1 MTMEMLDLNLIIR
14 MEYFM
19 EITFITMMELSAP
32 EAKIENG
39 KVIGR
44 MNMYPSFRGQLIFFS
59 FYFCYILSFL
69 YAIICPI
76 YFLPHYINFHFS
88 SYANQDK
95 ADLNSL
101 KNVFTKN
108 TNIRFKVYIFKDNWS
123 TTDKGLNSFLFW
135 VVGTQEHITQF
146 VAFAKYYAEQGFV
159 CFIPDYRVRSTD
171 NTKVVDSV
179 EDAQDAFAFVR
190 SLANEFGIDSNRI
203 ASAGGSAGGHLAAVL
218 GTVKDN
224 RNGSLSKPNA
234 MILFNPVLV
243 IDPLNSEKWY
253 AKKNFIGA
261 DPYTLSPFHQIDKS
275 VPPVIIYHGTSD
287 DIVPFKA
294 SKAFH
299 ESMLHHGLD
308 SSLKEFEGRGHGFFN
323 RGKHLPDS
331 DYKITLNYTDD
342 FLEDIGWLPI
352 VDF

>member
-1 MTMEMLDLNLIIR
+1 MRLFAL
-14 MEYFM
+14 
-19 EITFITMMELSAP
+19 
-32 EAKIENG
+32 
-39 KVIGR
+39 
-44 MNMYPSFRGQLIFFS
+44 LIFYLTTS
-59 FYFCYILSFL
+59 ISL
-69 YAIICPI
+69 
-76 YFLPHYINFHFS
+76 

-95 ADLNSL
+95 ADLNSAENL
-101 KNVFTKN
+101 LYKETP
-108 TNIRFKVYIFKDNWS
+108 TLDLKVYIFKPDNWS
-123 TTDKGLNSFLFW
+123 ITDERPAIVFYFGGGWN
-135 VVGTQEHITQF
+135 TRHITQF

-179 EDAQDAFAFVR
+179 EDAQDAFAFIR

-218 GTVKDN
+218 GTVEDN
-224 RNGSLSKPNA
+224 RNGSLSRPNA

-261 DPYTLSPFHQIDKS
+261 DPYSLSPFHQIDKS

-331 DYKITLNYTDD
+331 DYKITLNYTDA

>member
-1 MTMEMLDLNLIIR
+1 MRLFAL
-14 MEYFM
+14 
-19 EITFITMMELSAP
+19 
-32 EAKIENG
+32 
-39 KVIGR
+39 
-44 MNMYPSFRGQLIFFS
+44 LIFYLTIS
-59 FYFCYILSFL
+59 ISL
-69 YAIICPI
+69 
-76 YFLPHYINFHFS
+76 

-95 ADLNSL
+95 ADLNSAENL
-101 KNVFTKN
+101 LYKETS
-108 TNIRFKVYIFKDNWS
+108 TLDLKVYIFKPDNWS
-123 TTDKGLNSFLFW
+123 TTDERPAIVFYFGGGWN
-135 VVGTQEHITQF
+135 TRHITQF

-261 DPYTLSPFHQIDKS
+261 DPYSLSPFHQIDKS